1 MCSIYRLQGTN
12 PGSRFHTAPGSHPSS
27 LAQGAPLHSQPLPLG
42 THVISESDPST
53 PSAIPERPRRLP
65 SSEAKGSAQSS
76 PPQRLHCLFPLKH
89 PNRKHVT
96 SKVKRN
102 ATTTFP
108 DPNRKPSQGR
118 PGRAEPS
125 SGGGPTRSGPKEPH
139 GSFSG
144 QRATPTLSSQP
155 CPLQWGG
162 LAPCPSLQT
171 VKSLPAELKASSQPL
186 SSSHSMCYEMLAP

>member
-1 MCSIYRLQGTN
+1 MCSIYRLQGKNT
-12 PGSRFHTAPGSHPSS
+12 GSRFHTAPGSHPSS

-118 PGRAEPS
+118 PGQAEPS

>member
-1 MCSIYRLQGTN
+1 MLRLQ
-12 PGSRFHTAPGSHPSS
+12 APGEEYGVPISCSS
-27 LAQGAPLHSQPLPLG
+27 WKPPVFFGPRAPLHSQPLPLR

-65 SSEAKGSAQSS
+65 SSEARGSAQSS
-76 PPQRLHCLFPLKH
+76 PPQCLHHLFPLKH

-102 ATTTFP
+102 GTTTFP

-118 PGRAEPS
+118 PGQAEPS
-125 SGGGPTRSGPKEPH
+125 SGGGPTRSGPKESR

-155 CPLQWGG
+155 CPLQWGW
-162 LAPCPSLQT
+162 LAPCLSLQT